1 MLRPALRFAAVG
13 LTLAVAACGGDDDP
27 EPARPDTQ
35 EAKATPTATAAGTA
49 GTTIELKEQNA
60 SGQTGTA
67 TLRRRKGGGFDVAIA
82 MSPPS
87 RFPGESQNAHIHD
100 VTCDEY
106 ARMTDFNEQLAT
118 VVDGLS
124 SLANGRSST
133 TVEQPLAKRA
143 TGKFSINVHEQE
155 APYTVVGCG
164 DIPKR

>member
-13 LTLAVAACGGDDDP
+13 LTLAIAACGGGDDP
-27 EPARPDTQ
+27 EPARPETQ
-35 EAKATPTATAAGTA
+35 EPKAAATTGATS
-49 GTTIELKEQNA
+49 GTTIELEEQNA

-67 TLRRRKGGGFDVAIA
+67 TLRRRKGGRFDVAIA

-100 VTCDEY
+100 VTCAEY
-106 ARMTDFNEQLAT
+106 AAMTDFNEQLAT
-118 VVDGLS
+118 VVDSLA
-124 SLANGRSST
+124 SLANGRSRT

-143 TGKFSINVHEQE
+143 TGRFSINVHEQE

-164 DIPKR
+164 DIPRR